1 MGALLY
7 KILDLFANNFVRQML
22 TSFGVGLATGLP
34 FYLFLS
40 SQVDQAI
47 TQINSSP
54 YLGLMAVFGIDTALS
69 MVFTAILTRAYW
81 ESMKL
86 RTVKRN

>member
-1 MGALLY
+1 MGAFLY

-40 SQVDQAI
+40 TQVDNAVA
-47 TQINSSP
+47 QINSSP

-86 RTVKRN
+86 RSVKRN